1 MGLSNPADTSYCP
14 FPDPFQTLSPAT
26 VFKQQL
32 FELQKISGTTC
43 LALEMGNGLA
53 LGDVPTNDPT
63 GGVNLGARH
72 G

>member
-1 MGLSNPADTSYCP
+1 MDSSNRADTSYCP
-14 FPDPFQTLSPAT
+14 FQTLLPPAT
-26 VFKQQL
+26 VFEQQL

-53 LGDVPTNDPT
+53 LGDVPASDPT